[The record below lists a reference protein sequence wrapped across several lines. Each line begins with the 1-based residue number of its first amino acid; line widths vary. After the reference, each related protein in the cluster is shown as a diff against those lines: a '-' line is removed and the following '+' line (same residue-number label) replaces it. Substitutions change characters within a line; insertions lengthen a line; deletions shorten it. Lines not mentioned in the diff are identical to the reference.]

1 MMSDAELTSTRSKV
15 SKLSEKSALSWLSG
29 EVLLH
34 STLSVGVTA
43 AVYVAYHTVTGET
56 PKMGI
61 YLHVITGITLGML
74 LIARVVVGLGKV
86 SEAVSQVQ
94 AYSKACRSL
103 ALMATFVGET
113 LTIQAGAE
121 AEKKAVGKF
130 RYELV
135 RLLNLSAFSYH
146 LHLNGNKM
154 TVPPGALKGSMSE
167 METLS
172 AASSPTLVVIK
183 MVATLID
190 AQRKAARVSNEQVAA
205 MMGKV
210 DDLVSAYHGTLA
222 QQLAPSPAS
231 LNSFAYFFVCL
242 WVYTAC
248 PIIAINELGN
258 DSPTNTFGGF
268 SLAVAYA
275 FGSALF
281 FFGLFEAGKTVEAPA
296 KAASQLLP
304 LDDLKFALSADLS
317 ELIDDPEDEIP
328 VFLVAKN

>member
-1 MMSDAELTSTRSKV
+1 
-15 SKLSEKSALSWLSG
+15 
-29 EVLLH
+29 
-34 STLSVGVTA
+34 
-43 AVYVAYHTVTGET
+43 
-56 PKMGI
+56 
-61 YLHVITGITLGML
+61 
-74 LIARVVVGLGKV
+74 
-86 SEAVSQVQ
+86 
-94 AYSKACRSL
+94 
-103 ALMATFVGET
+103 
-113 LTIQAGAE
+113 
-121 AEKKAVGKF
+121 
-130 RYELV
+130 
-135 RLLNLSAFSYH
+135 
-146 LHLNGNKM
+146 
-154 TVPPGALKGSMSE
+154 
-167 METLS
+167 
-172 AASSPTLVVIK
+172 
-183 MVATLID
+183 
-190 AQRKAARVSNEQVAA
+190 

-275 FGSALF
+275 FGRCAQRHAASLPPSRARVARGARHCAPPTPDDPTRRTRTRPPRSALF